1 MVSHSSTF
9 PYWASS
15 HQPVSRIPKQRYP
28 SLLTDI
34 SSHAMISVIFSCRKQ
49 QAIGKKKREPLWPTY
64 PANLP
69 HLQGLWTHWTID
81 NLPGPGANKNPVIL
95 LPTKILHPLDRLTC
109 FKPENQRKRRW
120 FSFLKKPIIFNFH
133 VKLWGCTH
141 GIRYRFKKSPTPAVS
156 ILLHHLGL
164 TSLQLPN

>member
-1 MVSHSSTF
+1 MV
-9 PYWASS
+9 PYDGTQQWHHVHCTLQWHPGATSN
-15 HQPVSRIPKQRYP
+15 PPKWFGALPPIGSKNPYSYRY
-28 SLLTDI
+28 L
-34 SSHAMISVIFSCRKQ
+34 
-49 QAIGKKKREPLWPTY
+49 GKKREPLWPTC

-95 LPTKILHPLDRLTC
+95 LPTKIRHPPDRLTC

-120 FSFLKKPIIFNFH
+120 CSFLKKPIIFNFH

-141 GIRYRFKKSPTPAVS
+141 GRRYRLKKSPTPAVS
-156 ILLHHLGL
+156 ILLHHWGL
-164 TSLQLPN
+164 TSLELTN